1 MLYEQ
6 KSSTIIIGIFIVIS
20 AILVVWLI
28 PFNLNEHLARL
39 AENSNSNIPENAGEM
54 IIIYNGVAAIG
65 GLAILIAAYVPAFI
79 ILINSFIS
87 LIFSIKN
94 RKSISKTIRIV
105 NYAYDAILVVFIVFS
120 IIKLILF
127 RTGIA

>member
-1 MLYEQ
+1 MSK

-28 PFNLNEHLARL
+28 PFNLNEHLAWL

-54 IIIYNGVAAIG
+54 IFIYNGVAAIG

-120 IIKLILF
+120 IVKIVLF
-127 RTGIA
+127 RTGID

>member
-1 MLYEQ
+1 MS
-6 KSSTIIIGIFIVIS
+6 KRSSTIIIGIFIVIS
-20 AILVVWLI
+20 AILIAWLV
-28 PFNLNEHLARL
+28 PFNLKEHLARL
-39 AENSNSNIPENAGEM
+39 AESSNGNVPKNAGEM

-65 GLAILIAAYVPAFI
+65 GLAIIIAAYVPAFI

-94 RKSISKTIRIV
+94 RKSTSKTIRIV

-120 IIKLILF
+120 IVKIVLF

>member
-1 MLYEQ
+1 MS
-6 KSSTIIIGIFIVIS
+6 KRSSTIIIGIFIVIS
-20 AILVVWLI
+20 AILIAWLV
-28 PFNLNEHLARL
+28 PFNLKEHLAGL
-39 AENSNSNIPENAGEM
+39 AESSNGNVPENAGEM

-65 GLAILIAAYVPAFI
+65 GLAIIIAAYVPAFI

-105 NYAYDAILVVFIVFS
+105 NYVYDAILVVFIVFS
-120 IIKLILF
+120 IVKIVLF

>member
-1 MLYEQ
+1 MS
-6 KSSTIIIGIFIVIS
+6 KRSSTIIIGIFIVIS
-20 AILVVWLI
+20 AILIAWLV
-28 PFNLNEHLARL
+28 PFNLKEHLAGL
-39 AENSNSNIPENAGEM
+39 AESSNGNVPENAGEM
-54 IIIYNGVAAIG
+54 IIIYNVVAAIG

-120 IIKLILF
+120 IVKIVLF

>member
-1 MLYEQ
+1 MS
-6 KSSTIIIGIFIVIS
+6 KRSSTIIIGIFIVIS
-20 AILVVWLI
+20 SILVAWLV
-28 PFNLNEHLARL
+28 PFNLKEHLSRL
-39 AENSNSNIPENAGEM
+39 AENSSSNVPENAGEM

-65 GLAILIAAYVPAFI
+65 GLAIIIAAYVPAFI

-94 RKSISKTIRIV
+94 RKSTSKTIRIV

-120 IIKLILF
+120 IVKIVLF

>member
-1 MLYEQ
+1 MS
-6 KSSTIIIGIFIVIS
+6 KRSSTIIIGIFIVIS
-20 AILVVWLI
+20 AILIAWLV
-28 PFNLNEHLARL
+28 PFNLKEHLARL
-39 AENSNSNIPENAGEM
+39 VENSSSNVPENAGEM
-54 IIIYNGVAAIG
+54 IIIYNGIAAIG
-65 GLAILIAAYVPAFI
+65 GLAIIIAAYVPAFI

-120 IIKLILF
+120 IVKIVLF

>member
-1 MLYEQ
+1 MSRR
-6 KSSTIIIGIFIVIS
+6 SSTIIIGIFIVIS
-20 AILVVWLI
+20 SILVAWLV
-28 PFNLNEHLARL
+28 PFNLKEHLDRL
-39 AENSNSNIPENAGEM
+39 AENSSSNVPENAGEM
-54 IIIYNGVAAIG
+54 IIIYNGVAATG

>member
-1 MLYEQ
+1 MSRR
-6 KSSTIIIGIFIVIS
+6 SSTIIIGIFIVIS
-20 AILVVWLI
+20 SILVAWLV
-28 PFNLNEHLARL
+28 PFNLKEHLARL
-39 AENSNSNIPENAGEM
+39 AENSSSNVPENAGEM

-65 GLAILIAAYVPAFI
+65 ELAILIAAYVPAFI

-105 NYAYDAILVVFIVFS
+105 NYAYDATLVVFIVFS

>member
-1 MLYEQ
+1 MS
-6 KSSTIIIGIFIVIS
+6 KRNSTIIIGIFIVIS
-20 AILVVWLI
+20 SILVAWLV
-28 PFNLNEHLARL
+28 PFNLKEHLARL
-39 AENSNSNIPENAGEM
+39 AESSSSNVPENAGEM
-54 IIIYNGVAAIG
+54 IIIYNGVAAFG

-94 RKSISKTIRIV
+94 RKSISKTIKIV

-120 IIKLILF
+120 IVKIVLF
-127 RTGIA
+127 RTGIT

>member
-1 MLYEQ
+1 MS
-6 KSSTIIIGIFIVIS
+6 KRSSTIIIGIFIVIS
-20 AILVVWLI
+20 SILVAWLV
-28 PFNLNEHLARL
+28 PFNLKEHLARL
-39 AENSNSNIPENAGEM
+39 AESSSSNVPENAGEM

-65 GLAILIAAYVPAFI
+65 WLAILIAAYVPAFI
-79 ILINSFIS
+79 IFINSFIS

>member
-1 MLYEQ
+1 MS
-6 KSSTIIIGIFIVIS
+6 KRSSTIIIGIFIVIS
-20 AILVVWLI
+20 SILVAWLV
-28 PFNLNEHLARL
+28 PFNLKEHLARL
-39 AENSNSNIPENAGEM
+39 AESSSSNVPENAGEM

-65 GLAILIAAYVPAFI
+65 WLAILIAAYVPAFI

>member
-1 MLYEQ
+1 MS
-6 KSSTIIIGIFIVIS
+6 KRSSTIIIGIFIVIS
-20 AILVVWLI
+20 SILVAWLV
-28 PFNLNEHLARL
+28 PFNLKEHLDRL
-39 AENSNSNIPENAGEM
+39 AENSSSNVPENAGEM

-65 GLAILIAAYVPAFI
+65 ELAILIAAYVPAFI

-105 NYAYDAILVVFIVFS
+105 NYAYDATLVVFIVFS

>member
-1 MLYEQ
+1 MS
-6 KSSTIIIGIFIVIS
+6 KRSSTIIIGIFIVIS
-20 AILVVWLI
+20 AILIAWLV
-28 PFNLNEHLARL
+28 PFNLKEHLARL
-39 AENSNSNIPENAGEM
+39 AESSNGNVPKNAGEM

-65 GLAILIAAYVPAFI
+65 GLAIIIAAYVPAFI
-79 ILINSFIS
+79 ILINSVIS

-105 NYAYDAILVVFIVFS
+105 KYVYDAILVVFIVFS
-120 IIKLILF
+120 IVKIVLF

>member
-1 MLYEQ
+1 MS
-6 KSSTIIIGIFIVIS
+6 KRSSTIIIGIFIVIS
-20 AILVVWLI
+20 SILVAWLV
-28 PFNLNEHLARL
+28 PFNLKEHLARL
-39 AENSNSNIPENAGEM
+39 AESSSSNVPENAGEM

-65 GLAILIAAYVPAFI
+65 GLAIIIAAHVPAFI

-94 RKSISKTIRIV
+94 RKSTSKTIRIV

-120 IIKLILF
+120 IVKIVLF

>member
-1 MLYEQ
+1 MSNR
-6 KSSTIIIGIFIVIS
+6 SSTIIIGIFIVIS
-20 AILVVWLI
+20 SILVAWLV
-28 PFNLNEHLARL
+28 PFNLKEQLAWFV
-39 AENSNSNIPENAGEM
+39 ENSSSNDPENAGEM
-54 IIIYNGVAAIG
+54 IIIYDGVAAIG
-65 GLAILIAAYVPAFI
+65 GLAIIIAAYVPAFI

-120 IIKLILF
+120 IVKIVLF

>member
-1 MLYEQ
+1 MSRR
-6 KSSTIIIGIFIVIS
+6 SSTIIIGIFIVIS
-20 AILVVWLI
+20 SILVAWLV
-28 PFNLNEHLARL
+28 PFNLKEHLARL
-39 AENSNSNIPENAGEM
+39 AESSSSNVPENAGEM

-65 GLAILIAAYVPAFI
+65 GLAIIIAAYVPAFI

-94 RKSISKTIRIV
+94 RKSTSNTIRIV

-120 IIKLILF
+120 IVKIVLF

>member
-1 MLYEQ
+1 MS
-6 KSSTIIIGIFIVIS
+6 KRSSTIIIGIFIVIS
-20 AILVVWLI
+20 AILIAWIV
-28 PFNLNEHLARL
+28 PFNLKEHLAGL
-39 AENSNSNIPENAGEM
+39 AESSNGNVPENAGEM
-54 IIIYNGVAAIG
+54 IIIYNVVAAIG

-94 RKSISKTIRIV
+94 RKSTSKTIRIV

-120 IIKLILF
+120 IVKIVLF

>member
-1 MLYEQ
+1 MSRR
-6 KSSTIIIGIFIVIS
+6 SSRIIIGIFIVIS
-20 AILVVWLI
+20 SILVAWLV
-28 PFNLNEHLARL
+28 PFNLKEHLARL
-39 AENSNSNIPENAGEM
+39 AENSSSNVPENAGEM
-54 IIIYNGVAAIG
+54 IIIYNGVAVIG

-79 ILINSFIS
+79 IFINSFIS
-87 LIFSIKN
+87 LIVSIKN
-94 RKSISKTIRIV
+94 KKLISKTIRIV

>member
-1 MLYEQ
+1 MS
-6 KSSTIIIGIFIVIS
+6 KRSSTIIIGIFIIIS
-20 AILVVWLI
+20 SILVAWLV
-28 PFNLNEHLARL
+28 PFNLKEHLARL
-39 AENSNSNIPENAGEM
+39 AESSSSSVPENAGEM

-65 GLAILIAAYVPAFI
+65 GLAIIIAAYVPAFI

-105 NYAYDAILVVFIVFS
+105 NYVYDAILVVFIVFS
-120 IIKLILF
+120 IVKIVLF
-127 RTGIA
+127 RAGIA

>member
-1 MLYEQ
+1 MSRR
-6 KSSTIIIGIFIVIS
+6 SSTIIIGIFIVIS
-20 AILVVWLI
+20 SILVAWLV
-28 PFNLNEHLARL
+28 PFNLKEHLARL
-39 AENSNSNIPENAGEM
+39 AENSSSNVPENAGEM

-65 GLAILIAAYVPAFI
+65 WLAILIAAYVPAFI

-120 IIKLILF
+120 IVKIVLF

>member
-1 MLYEQ
+1 MS
-6 KSSTIIIGIFIVIS
+6 KRSSTIIIGILIVIN
-20 AILVVWLI
+20 AILLAWLV
-28 PFNLNEHLARL
+28 PFNLKEQLAGL
-39 AENSNSNIPENAGEM
+39 VESSTSNVLENAGEM
-54 IIIYNGVAAIG
+54 IIIY
-65 GLAILIAAYVPAFI
+65 AFI

-105 NYAYDAILVVFIVFS
+105 NYVYDAVLVVFIVFS
-120 IIKLILF
+120 IVKIILF

>member
-1 MLYEQ
+1 
-6 KSSTIIIGIFIVIS
+6 
-20 AILVVWLI
+20 
-28 PFNLNEHLARL
+28 
-39 AENSNSNIPENAGEM
+39 M
-54 IIIYNGVAAIG
+54 IIIYDGVAAIG

-94 RKSISKTIRIV
+94 IKSISKTFRIV
-105 NYAYDAILVVFIVFS
+105 NYVYDVILVVFIVFS
-120 IIKLILF
+120 IVKLILF

>member
-1 MLYEQ
+1 MS
-6 KSSTIIIGIFIVIS
+6 KRSSTIIIGIFIVIS
-20 AILVVWLI
+20 AILIAWLV
-28 PFNLNEHLARL
+28 PFNLKEHLAGL
-39 AENSNSNIPENAGEM
+39 AESSNGNVPENAGEM
-54 IIIYNGVAAIG
+54 IIIYNVVAAIG

-105 NYAYDAILVVFIVFS
+105 NYVYDAILVVFIVFS
-120 IIKLILF
+120 IVKIVLF

>member
-1 MLYEQ
+1 MS
-6 KSSTIIIGIFIVIS
+6 KRSSTIIIGIFIVIS
-20 AILVVWLI
+20 SILVAWLV
-28 PFNLNEHLARL
+28 PFNLKEHLARL
-39 AENSNSNIPENAGEM
+39 AESSSSSVPENAGEM

-65 GLAILIAAYVPAFI
+65 GLAIIIAAYVPAFI

-94 RKSISKTIRIV
+94 RKSTSQTIRIV

-120 IIKLILF
+120 IIKIVLF

>member
-1 MLYEQ
+1 MS
-6 KSSTIIIGIFIVIS
+6 KRSSTIIIGIFIIIS
-20 AILVVWLI
+20 SILVAWLV
-28 PFNLNEHLARL
+28 PFNLKEHLARL
-39 AENSNSNIPENAGEM
+39 VESSSSNVPENAGEM

-65 GLAILIAAYVPAFI
+65 GLAIIIAAYVPAFI
-79 ILINSFIS
+79 IFINSFIS

-94 RKSISKTIRIV
+94 RKSTSKTIKIV

-120 IIKLILF
+120 IVKIVLF

>member
-1 MLYEQ
+1 MSRR
-6 KSSTIIIGIFIVIS
+6 SSTIIIGIFIVIS
-20 AILVVWLI
+20 SILVAWLV
-28 PFNLNEHLARL
+28 PFNLKEHLARL
-39 AENSNSNIPENAGEM
+39 AENSSSNVPENAGEM

-65 GLAILIAAYVPAFI
+65 ELAILIAAYVPAFI

-105 NYAYDAILVVFIVFS
+105 NYTYDAILVVFIVFS
-120 IIKLILF
+120 IVKIVLF

>member
-1 MLYEQ
+1 MS
-6 KSSTIIIGIFIVIS
+6 KRSSTIIIGILIVIN
-20 AILVVWLI
+20 AILLAWLV
-28 PFNLNEHLARL
+28 PFNLKEQLAGL
-39 AENSNSNIPENAGEM
+39 VESSTSNVLENAGEM
-54 IIIYNGVAAIG
+54 IIIYNGVTAIG
-65 GLAILIAAYVPAFI
+65 VLAILIAAYVPAFI

-105 NYAYDAILVVFIVFS
+105 NYVYDAVLVVFIVFS
-120 IIKLILF
+120 IVKIILF

>member
-1 MLYEQ
+1 MS
-6 KSSTIIIGIFIVIS
+6 KRSSTIIIGIFIIIS
-20 AILVVWLI
+20 SILVAWLV
-28 PFNLNEHLARL
+28 PFNLKEHLARL
-39 AENSNSNIPENAGEM
+39 AESSSSSVPENAGEM

-94 RKSISKTIRIV
+94 RKSISKTIKIV

-120 IIKLILF
+120 IVKIVLF
-127 RTGIA
+127 RIGIA

>member
-1 MLYEQ
+1 MS
-6 KSSTIIIGIFIVIS
+6 KRSSTIIIGIFIVIS
-20 AILVVWLI
+20 SILVAWLV
-28 PFNLNEHLARL
+28 PFNLKEHLARL
-39 AENSNSNIPENAGEM
+39 AENSSSNVPENAGEM

-65 GLAILIAAYVPAFI
+65 GLAIIIAAYVPAFI

-94 RKSISKTIRIV
+94 RKSTSKTIRIV
-105 NYAYDAILVVFIVFS
+105 NYAYDAILVVFMVFS
-120 IIKLILF
+120 IVKIVLF

>member
-1 MLYEQ
+1 MSK

-79 ILINSFIS
+79 ILINSSIS

-94 RKSISKTIRIV
+94 KKSTSKTIRIT
-105 NYAYDAILVVFIVFS
+105 NYVYDVILVIF
-120 IIKLILF
+120 ILF
-127 RTGIA
+127 GIVKIVLFKTGIA